1 MSGSTLSR
9 MYEYDRAARD
19 LIVREPFASIAEA
32 VLGEDCHMM
41 SQNWIRT
48 TSDMYAKRLETS
60 TSGGGWHTCV
70 CNGRATR
77 HRAAVPRLNCAV
89 RRDDLIQFPLPEEIP
104 AHQHPPP
111 IFVLQIFVLL
121 TDVLSVDN
129 GPTVRTAP
137 QPAL

>member
-1 MSGSTLSR
+1 
-9 MYEYDRAARD
+9 
-19 LIVREPFASIAEA
+19 
-32 VLGEDCHMM
+32 
-41 SQNWIRT
+41 
-48 TSDMYAKRLETS
+48 MYAKRLETS

-70 CNGRATR
+70 CRNGCATCR
-77 HRAAVPRLNCAV
+77 RAAVPRLNRAV

-137 QPAL
+137 SPLSYYHLH